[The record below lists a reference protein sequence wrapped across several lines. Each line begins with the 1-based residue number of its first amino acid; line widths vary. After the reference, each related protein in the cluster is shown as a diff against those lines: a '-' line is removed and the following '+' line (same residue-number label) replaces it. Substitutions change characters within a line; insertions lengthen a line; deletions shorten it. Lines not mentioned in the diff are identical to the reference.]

1 MTGKNLL
8 DCADEDILRTFES
21 FLPDMIARNS
31 GHIVSRS
38 SIAGT
43 AGVNRLTD
51 YCAANAAVIGFDD
64 ALRIELYV
72 IRVEFFNF

>member
-1 MTGKNLL
+1 
-8 DCADEDILRTFES
+8 
-21 FLPDMIARNS
+21 MIARNS
-31 GHIVSRS
+31 GHIVSMS

-64 ALRIELYV
+64 SLRIELYV
-72 IRVEFFNF
+72 IIELYFSMVSIEILMKIV

>member
-1 MTGKNLL
+1 
-8 DCADEDILRTFES
+8 
-21 FLPDMIARNS
+21 MIARNS
-31 GHIVSRS
+31 GHIVSMS

-72 IRVEFFNF
+72 IRVSFLKFFNN